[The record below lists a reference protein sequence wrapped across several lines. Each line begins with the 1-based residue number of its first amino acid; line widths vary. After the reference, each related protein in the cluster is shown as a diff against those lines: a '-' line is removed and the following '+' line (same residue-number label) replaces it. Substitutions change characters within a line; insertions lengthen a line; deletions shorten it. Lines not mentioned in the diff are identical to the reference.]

1 MAKIIVIDDEPYILL
16 MLKKMLENEGYSIEI
31 ANNGKEGLEQI
42 RRNPPDLVITDIVMP
57 EKEGLEMI
65 REVRSRYPEMKII
78 AISGGGR
85 LDSGEYLEPA
95 RHFGA
100 AKVLRKP
107 FQKKDMVEAVKDL
120 LGSTVN

>member
-16 MLKKMLENEGYSIEI
+16 MIKKMLENEGYDVEL

-42 RRNPPDLVITDIVMP
+42 RRDPPDLVITDIVMP

-65 REVRSRYPEMKII
+65 REVRSRFPEMKII

-100 AKVLRKP
+100 ARILRKP
-107 FQKKDMVEAVKDL
+107 FQKKDMVAAVSEL
-120 LGSTVN
+120 LNNSVN